1 MNCQKKI
8 TLKGTDVIADLF
20 GDKRIFN
27 YSKPVD
33 LMQEVLERISNKDS
47 IILDS
52 FAGSGTPAHAVL
64 NMNRKD
70 GGNRSFILIEMMDC
84 AESITAERVKR
95 VIKNHTEIEL
105 AVTEFRRSM
114 K

>member
-1 MNCQKKI
+1 MDCQKKF

-27 YSKPVD
+27 NSKPVD

-52 FAGSGTPAHAVL
+52 FAGSGTSALAVL

-70 GGNRSFILIEMMDC
+70 GGNRSFILIEMMVC
-84 AESITAERVKR
+84 AESITAESVKR